1 MSETRKPPKLIY
13 LVSEDWYFVSHRLPL
28 AIAAKEAGYDVV
40 VATRVRK
47 AGAEIR
53 DAGLRLIPIDF
64 ERSRLSPLAELKTL
78 AALIALYRREAPDLV
93 HHVAVK
99 PVLYGSIAAR
109 AARTQ
114 GVVNALMGLGFV
126 FSSNSRKA
134 RVLKPFVSFF
144 LRRCLSRSR
153 TRTIVQNRDDYA
165 LLRDL
170 HIAPGDTLRLI
181 PGSGVDP
188 DRYRANPPPQEA
200 PPLVVLPSRLLKA
213 KGVLEFAEA
222 ARRLKS
228 SGLAAR
234 FALAGEPDPSNPD
247 SISERELLAIQ
258 NGGAVEYLGWQR
270 DMPKLLA
277 EATVVCLPSYYGEGI
292 PKVLI
297 EAAASARAIVT
308 TDMPG
313 CREIVAPG
321 VNGWLVPP
329 RDAAALA
336 AAIHEAIS
344 NPARCFEYGLR
355 GREMV
360 EASFSLQRVVRST
373 IEVYGE
379 LTPAAQPRPARV

>member
-1 MSETRKPPKLIY
+1 MSEAGKRPKLIY
-13 LVSEDWYFVSHRLPL
+13 LVSEDWYFVSHRLSL
-28 AIAAKEAGYDVV
+28 AVAAKEAGYDVV
-40 VATRVRK
+40 VAARVRE

-53 DAGLRLIPIDF
+53 NAGLRLIPIDF

-78 AALIALYRREAPDLV
+78 ASLIALYRREAPDLV
-93 HHVAVK
+93 HHIAIK
-99 PVLYGSIAAR
+99 PVVYGSIAAR
-109 AARTQ
+109 ATRTR

-134 RVLKPFVSFF
+134 LTLKPFVSVL
-144 LRRCLSRSR
+144 LRRCLSRPR

-170 HIAPGDTLRLI
+170 HIAPADTLRLI

-188 DRYRANPPPQEA
+188 DLYQANPSPQEV

-213 KGVLEFAEA
+213 KGVLEFVEA
-222 ARRLKS
+222 AQRLKS

-247 SISERELLAIQ
+247 SISKQELLAIQ

-270 DMPKLLA
+270 DIPKLLA

-297 EAAASARAIVT
+297 EAAASARAIIT

-313 CREIVAPG
+313 CREIVTAG

-336 AAIHEAIS
+336 EAVREAIA

-360 EASFSLQRVVRST
+360 EASFSLQRILRST
-373 IEVYGE
+373 LEVYDE
-379 LTPAAQPRPARV
+379 LASTLPPGSAQA